1 MHGKEHGGKGTWL
14 HRSVT
19 MILLLSKA
27 TQHTLF
33 INDFII
39 LFAYLE

>member
-1 MHGKEHGGKGTWL
+1 MFGKEHGGKGTLL

-27 TQHTLF
+27 TQHTLLMTSLSYSP
-33 INDFII
+33 I
-39 LFAYLE
+39 